1 MQSNYIP
8 WKGYFDLIAMV
19 DELILLD
26 DVQYTKRDWRN
37 RNRIKTPAGPR
48 WLTIPVRRAPLGQ
61 RIDETEVAD
70 PGWASRHWRALQGNY
85 ARAPFFEEVS
95 AVLEPIYLGFGEQL
109 LSNVNRLLIEAV
121 CGMLGVRTRLRWST
135 DYGPTP
141 TGRNERLI
149 DLCRQA
155 GATRYLT
162 VPGTRAYLDEGAFE
176 KAGIAVDWMDYSGY
190 PEYPQLHGA
199 FEHRVS
205 VLDLLMS
212 TGGEAPRYLKSG
224 SIRGRGDPSSLSA
237 SPPCPARSTPRP
249 PRCPP

>member
-26 DVQYTKRDWRN
+26 DVQYTRQDWRN
-37 RNRIKTPAGPR
+37 RNRIKTPAGLL
-48 WLTIPVRRAPLGQ
+48 WLTIPVRYAPTGQ
-61 RIDETEVAD
+61 RIDETVIAD
-70 PGWASRHWRALQGNY
+70 PKWPLRHWRVLQHNY

-95 AVLEPIYLGFGEQL
+95 ALLEPLYLGLSEQR
-109 LSNVNRLLIEAV
+109 LSDVNRMLIEAV
-121 CGMLGVRTRLRWST
+121 CGALGLSTRLRWST
-135 DYGPTP
+135 EYEPTP

-155 GATRYLT
+155 GAERYLT

-176 KAGIAVDWMDYSGY
+176 QAGIAVDWMDYSGY
-190 PEYPQLHGA
+190 PEYPQLHGD

-205 VLDLLMS
+205 VLDLLMN
-212 TGGEAPRYLKSG
+212 TGPEAPSYLKATDALTA
-224 SIRGRGDPSSLSA
+224 RGGPSS
-237 SPPCPARSTPRP
+237 
-249 PRCPP
+249 